1 MSDSYD
7 EIIVRYIGDIAV
19 VEMIGEEK
27 KLNGPFLQKL
37 NDAFD
42 TVLR

>member
-1 MSDSYD
+1 MSASYSD
-7 EIIVRYIGDIAV
+7 ITVRYIGDIAV

-27 KLNGPFLQKL
+27 RLNADFLQKL